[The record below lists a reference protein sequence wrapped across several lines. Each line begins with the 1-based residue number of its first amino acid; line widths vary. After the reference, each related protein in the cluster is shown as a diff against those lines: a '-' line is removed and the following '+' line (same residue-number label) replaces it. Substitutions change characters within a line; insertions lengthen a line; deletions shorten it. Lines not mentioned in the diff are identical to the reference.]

1 MNFNKPKLKYWTGQL
16 LLLLCLSW
24 TVRGDI
30 RISEDGGYSNIIV
43 KISDSLD
50 MHKCSAI
57 ISGLKVKLFTGFIS
71 LILESYFTSWHVC
84 LFLA

>member
-1 MNFNKPKLKYWTGQL
+1 MNFNKPKLKYWTAKL
-16 LLLLCLSW
+16 LLLLCLNW

-57 ISGLKVKLFTGFIS
+57 ISGLKVNKNQFR
-71 LILESYFTSWHVC
+71 H
-84 LFLA
+84 